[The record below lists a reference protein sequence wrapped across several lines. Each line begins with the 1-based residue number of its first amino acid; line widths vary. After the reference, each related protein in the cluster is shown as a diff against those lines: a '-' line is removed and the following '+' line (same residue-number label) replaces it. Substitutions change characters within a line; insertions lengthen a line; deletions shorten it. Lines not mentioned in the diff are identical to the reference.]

1 LKAADPTGQVPDSG
15 SRLTQGQERNL
26 ISEDRDIQDRR
37 PTARLSEIDRR
48 ILRLVAQG
56 RSSKEIAQLLDRSPL
71 TIDSRLKEVCARL
84 GADNRVQAATM
95 LLVDE
100 AAGTPQDLG
109 GPQSW
114 RVAID
119 DPAPPA
125 VGEDGASFV
134 GAPPASGRPGASE
147 ADRRAGGGEAAD
159 QTDGRSLLRI
169 VRMVML
175 VLVGLACAAFFLAS
189 AIEAGQGVF
198 QSVRGVR

>member
-1 LKAADPTGQVPDSG
+1 MPDG
-15 SRLTQGQERNL
+15 M
-26 ISEDRDIQDRR
+26 DIQDRR
-37 PTARLSEIDRR
+37 PTSRLSEIDRR

-56 RSSKEIAQLLDRSPL
+56 RSSKEIAQLLERSPL
-71 TIDSRLKEVCARL
+71 TIDSRLKDVCARL

-100 AAGTPQDLG
+100 AAGAPPDLG

-114 RVAID
+114 RVATD
-119 DPAPPA
+119 GPAQPA

-134 GAPPASGRPGASE
+134 GAPPAS
-147 ADRRAGGGEAAD
+147 DRSGVSAAGWRAGGGEAAD
-159 QTDGRSLLRI
+159 QTGDRSLRRTI
-169 VRMVML
+169 VMVML
-175 VLVGLACAAFFLAS
+175 VLLGLACAAFFLAS

>member
-1 LKAADPTGQVPDSG
+1 MPDG
-15 SRLTQGQERNL
+15 M
-26 ISEDRDIQDRR
+26 DIQDRR
-37 PTARLSEIDRR
+37 PTSRLSEIDRR

-109 GPQSW
+109 APQLW

-119 DPAPPA
+119 GPPEPALR
-125 VGEDGASFV
+125 EDGASFI
-134 GAPPASGRPGASE
+134 GAPPPSDRPGESA
-147 ADRRAGGGEAAD
+147 ADRGAGANEAAD
-159 QTDGRSLLRI
+159 QTGGRSLRRTI
-169 VRMVML
+169 AMVVL